1 MEQVG
6 PPRDLYERPRTRFVA
21 EFVGTNNLVEGTVR
35 AVDGADLVVETA
47 LGPWRARAG
56 APLAAGSRCVVA
68 IRPEHVELTPEGERR
83 EAGALDPG
91 VTLVRGRVRLAS
103 YLGSTLRYDLLVGP
117 LVLIAEIGDP
127 TRHVPLPAG
136 APVVLRIPAEVA
148 RALPAAEGGG
158 A

>member
-1 MEQVG
+1 
-6 PPRDLYERPRTRFVA
+6 VA
-21 EFVGTNNLVEGTVR
+21 DFVGTNNLVEGTVQ

-56 APLAAGSRCVVA
+56 GPLAAGSRCVVA
-68 IRPEHVELTPEGERR
+68 IRPEHVELTL
-83 EAGALDPG
+83 ATGAPDPG